1 MKNTKATAIG
11 IVAGDDQFDSSY
23 LRAMLDDFINYSA
36 DYVKASRFFHRK
48 AFKTMP
54 KYRQFGNIFITLLTK
69 FSTGYYSVTDITN
82 GCGWL
87 RRDVLEK
94 VDSQS
99 LSGWTSHYE
108 NVLIL
113 TVVRFL
119 LTKFLTRNATVLSNL
134 MTKIKLFPLKKNQPS
149 QNQTLPLL
157 VYTSTTMM

>member
-11 IVAGDDQFDSSY
+11 IVAVDDQFDSSY

-94 VDSQS
+94 VDFSIVERLDES
-99 LSGWTSHYE
+99 LWECTNPDGG
-108 NVLIL
+108 
-113 TVVRFL
+113 TVFAYKVSDPERYGVVEF
-119 LTKFLTRNATVLSNL
+119 ND
-134 MTKIKLFPLKKNQPS
+134 KNQAIS
-149 QNQTLPLL
+149 IE
-157 VYTSTTMM
+157 